1 MVLSAVNAAAR
12 GVGLRQGQAHAD
24 ARAIVPNLLSA
35 PAEPEQDRSALHRL
49 ALWAERFSPSVG
61 MDAATPGLEGLVLDM
76 TGGAHLFGGEAAL
89 LTEIERRLKAAGV
102 PAQAAIADTPGAAW
116 ALARFSD
123 ARIAPEGCT
132 REALAELPVEAL
144 RLEERTLKLLR
155 RFGLQRIGDLYG
167 LPRSGLARRFRSD
180 EGMALVRR
188 FDQALGVEAEPL
200 QAVRAAPLY
209 RSWRLFAEPLIDID
223 GVGWAL
229 PELVQ
234 ALSAQLERDSRG
246 ARKIRLTAFRVD
258 GRTTS
263 LEAGLGAPVFK
274 PDHLIR
280 LFRERGL
287 ERLDLGFGADALMVE
302 ALKSEATGVR
312 QIDLDRD
319 RDKAGGEALSALVD
333 RIDAKLGDGAATRPA
348 LRESHIPERS
358 EIWSGE
364 SSPPPQS
371 GGGGPRSGGGGGPHR
386 PLFLFDPPELIE
398 TVAELPDSAPVRFVW
413 RRVSRKVARA
423 EGPERLSSEWWNTP
437 AARTRDYYRV
447 EDEDGRRYWLYREGL
462 YGRDDMTRLPTW
474 WLHGVFA

>member
-12 GVGLRQGQAHAD
+12 AVGLRQGQAHAD
-24 ARAIVPNLLSA
+24 ARAIVPDLLSA

-167 LPRSGLARRFRSD
+167 LPRSGLARRFRGED
-180 EGMALVRR
+180 GMALVRR

-333 RIDAKLGDGAATRPA
+333 RIAAKLGDGAATRPA

-358 EIWSGE
+358 EIWGQE
-364 SSPPPQS
+364 PSPPLQ
-371 GGGGPRSGGGGGPHR
+371 GVNEGPR
-386 PLFLFDPPELIE
+386 PLFLFDPPEPIE